1 MKKLRDIK
9 GKPAII
15 INIIS
20 VIIIVILL
28 IPAALFSLE
37 VIGGAVEDIFP
48 PKPTTLTEKDIHNAI
63 PTCEEQYNEWKESNN
78 IHDDMH
84 KNEFMCGQ

>member
-1 MKKLRDIK
+1 MKRLRDIK

-20 VIIIVILL
+20 VIIIVALL

-48 PKPTTLTEKDIHNAI
+48 PKPTGELLYNAM
-63 PTCEEQYNEWKESNN
+63 PTCEEQYNEWKELHN
-78 IHDDMH
+78 IHDDIH
-84 KNEFMCGQ
+84 KNEFTCGL